1 MLREAVQSVA
11 LNMGARKPAESKGI
25 LRQRGND
32 VLLTKLGKS
41 VKGLVFG
48 GFFGGEVGDRVWRLE
63 RIRGSGKIMG
73 LFIILYSPN
82 TDFKLLTYDP
92 QQEIQLVSWSS
103 TVVLYM

>member
-1 MLREAVQSVA
+1 MSDIRLREAVQSVA

-48 GFFGGEVGDRVWRLE
+48 GFFGGCVCGEIACVWRE
-63 RIRGSGKIMG
+63 RCV
-73 LFIILYSPN
+73 YVCV
-82 TDFKLLTYDP
+82 
-92 QQEIQLVSWSS
+92 E
-103 TVVLYM
+103 